1 MIQTERQL
9 APAMIATIRHGIEAS
24 TAGFSPL
31 SPAAREAVEK
41 LCRNQDSAEL
51 SLVEVIAALALAL
64 QNAEQERAEAF
75 DFLAARLKSPYTLTR
90 DTPPPDGNGRI

>member
-1 MIQTERQL
+1 
-9 APAMIATIRHGIEAS
+9 
-24 TAGFSPL
+24 
-31 SPAAREAVEK
+31 
-41 LCRNQDSAEL
+41 
-51 SLVEVIAALALAL
+51 VIAALALAL